1 MQWRTILPAML
12 VVGGVALVTAIAVS
26 QPVQDLNVPP
36 AEQASIDL
44 NKTVSDIDAAIE
56 TRLTAEHL
64 IQSEPADD
72 LAVLRRL
79 SLALIGTIPSL
90 EEIRRFEADPRAD
103 RLQLWTNAYLN
114 DPRFADYFAERL
126 ARAFVGVEG
135 GQFVVYRRDRF
146 TSWLA
151 DQIRQR
157 TPYDEMVRS
166 MLSETGVATDRAAVN
181 FAMAAFANSNFDP
194 NKLAGRTVRA
204 FLGQRIDCAQC
215 HDHPFSHW
223 KQRQFQ
229 GLAACFGELD
239 LTLVGAVDRPRE
251 TPTGDESAM
260 MALPVD
266 AYPAVPFS
274 PEWFPAE
281 GSPRVRLAEWV
292 THPDNQRFDR
302 AIANRVWG
310 LMFGKPYLTDR
321 PVDDLPDPDDETMK
335 AETEVLAILGADFRT
350 HGSSL
355 HRLIQVITSTRAFRR
370 SSIAPDI
377 PKESSSDFSSTL
389 TLEDSERLWG
399 IFPLVRLRPEQMI
412 GSMLQSNSV
421 QTIDQNSH
429 LITRAIRLF
438 RERDYINEF
447 GDPGEAE
454 LEQRTAT
461 ITQTLLNMNGE
472 FASEMSRVRLF
483 STPQTLRQYSPTT
496 EALLDNLFLTCFT
509 RHPTSTEREY
519 FQQQL
524 PGSTRKIDDELIEDI
539 FWTLYNSPEFCWNH

>member
-1 MQWRTILPAML
+1 MRWRAILPAML
-12 VVGGVALVTAIAVS
+12 VVGGVAIVTAIAVS
-26 QPVQDLNVPP
+26 RPIHDLNAPS
-36 AEQASIDL
+36 AEQASGDLEEAASRID
-44 NKTVSDIDAAIE
+44 TAIE

-64 IQSEPADD
+64 VQSEPAEE

-90 EEIRRFEADPRAD
+90 EEIRRFEADRRAD
-103 RLQLWTNAYLN
+103 RLTLWTNAYLN

-181 FAMAAFANSNFDP
+181 FAMAAFANSHFDP

-215 HDHPFSHW
+215 HNHPFSHW
-223 KQRQFQ
+223 KQKQFE

-239 LTLVGAVDRPRE
+239 LTLVGAVDRPQKPSPE
-251 TPTGDESAM
+251 DESAM
-260 MALPVD
+260 MALPLD

-281 GSPRVRLAEWV
+281 GSPRTRLAEWV
-292 THPDNQRFDR
+292 THPDNQRFER

-321 PVDDLPDPDDETMK
+321 PVDDLPDPDDPSIDSQTD
-335 AETEVLAILGADFRT
+335 VLAILGADFRA

-355 HRLIQVITSTRAFRR
+355 HRMIQVITATRAFRR
-370 SSIAPDI
+370 SSTAPDSSY
-377 PKESSSDFSSTL
+377 ESSSASSSTL

-429 LITRAIRLF
+429 LFTRTFRLF

-483 STPQTLRQYSPTT
+483 STPQVLRQYSPTT
-496 EALLDNLFLTCFT
+496 ETLLDNLFLTCFT
-509 RHPTSTEREY
+509 RRPTSTEREY
-519 FQQQL
+519 FRQQL
-524 PGSTRKIDDELIEDI
+524 PESTREIEDELIEDI